1 MGPTRQ
7 IPQESRENFYQV
19 GHNYVKQ
26 FENKSSLLNKCKL
39 RKRPGD
45 FFFGKTTE
53 TSPDFYELAR
63 SFDIEIVTDAD
74 VIVALTV
81 LHDKSQR

>member
-39 RKRPGD
+39 CKKPGD
-45 FFFGKTTE
+45 FFLLQNNRNFL
-53 TSPDFYELAR
+53 DFYELAR

>member
-39 RKRPGD
+39 RKRPDD
-45 FFFGKTTE
+45 FFLQNNRNF
-53 TSPDFYELAR
+53 PDFYELAR

>member
-1 MGPTRQ
+1 ML
-7 IPQESRENFYQV
+7 
-19 GHNYVKQ
+19 
-26 FENKSSLLNKCKL
+26 SSLKTKVPFKTNVNFAKGLVT
-39 RKRPGD
+39 
-45 FFFGKTTE
+45 FFVGKTTE

>member
-7 IPQESRENFYQV
+7 IPQESRENFSQV

-26 FENKSSLLNKCKL
+26 FENKSSLQNKWKL

-45 FFFGKTTE
+45 FFCKTME
-53 TSPDFYELAR
+53 PFYELAR

>member
-1 MGPTRQ
+1 MT
-7 IPQESRENFYQV
+7 
-19 GHNYVKQ
+19 
-26 FENKSSLLNKCKL
+26 
-39 RKRPGD
+39 
-45 FFFGKTTE
+45 FFVGKTTE